1 MDKPTSDILHAIRQ
15 KKKKKTGGCYE
26 GIVHECAAEFGI
38 LSGLRAAV

>member
-15 KKKKKTGGCYE
+15 KKKKIGGCYE